1 MAPSETLFRALLRS
15 FPASYRAEHGEEL
28 AQFFRDRWTD
38 EVEERGRFRAT
49 VRWPMIAWD
58 LVKEGIGERVS
69 SKHRPGGEQS
79 GRGGLRL
86 THDLRLAVRAL
97 RRSPGFT
104 AVAIATLAIAIAAN
118 SAMFRLVDAVLLRP
132 LPYTAADR
140 LITIDHPVPKF
151 GENQAW
157 GLSVRGYFH
166 MSDETQTFTN
176 MGAYGPMTVSLSGD
190 GPPERIIIARITH
203 SMMPVFGARPALG
216 RLIDADDDTPGGT
229 DAVVLGH
236 GLWVR
241 RYGADPQVLGKTI
254 QLDGRSR
261 TVIGVMEAG
270 IHMPDLKTDAWIPW
284 GHDPASRPVNSH
296 YLTTV
301 ARLDDGVS
309 LEQARADVERVFGT
323 YGETFPRVY
332 NDQFIEVSGFGVRVR
347 TLQERVVGT
356 TANTLWVLLGSV
368 GLVLFMAAANVAN
381 LFLIRTEGRRRDVAL
396 RTALGADRMTL
407 LKYFLV
413 ESAVVA
419 GVAGTLGLL
428 LGGAGLRAITGAF
441 PESLPRL
448 DELSA
453 MVDGRTALFTLAITS
468 GLTLTL
474 GLLPMVRFGRD
485 TVARALATLGRGNT
499 DDRSATLGGRIL
511 VGAQVAIALVLLA
524 GALASWN
531 SFRALH
537 RVDMG
542 FDPEGVVTFEV
553 NLPSAEYQDH
563 VSVAGFMTQLFE
575 RIEALPGVVSVGAV
589 DALPLAHGAGCY
601 AIFIEG
607 VTVEGDA
614 PDCPKTKKMTPGYF
628 ATMGIPMLAG
638 RELLGSD
645 LDRPSGEIIVNQ
657 ALADVYWPGEDAVGK
672 RLKPN
677 GLEPP
682 FYAVAG
688 VVANVH
694 IEGLDREA
702 PPIWY
707 FPPLA
712 IGEGWNWQPMRSS
725 EIVIKTTGPIAP
737 LAQALPGIVQEL
749 EPGVP
754 VAEVLAME
762 TIVAQSMARNTFS
775 MTLLLVAATVA
786 LLLGTVGLYGVISYM
801 VRRRRTEIGVRLA
814 LGAQPRD
821 VHAQVLRQ
829 ALTVVAIGATVGLV
843 VALGLSTVVT
853 GLFYEAN
860 PVSVM
865 NLAVVSGLLIGIGLL
880 AAHLPA
886 RRAARVDPAE
896 CLRSE

>member
-1 MAPSETLFRALLRS
+1 MFRILLRS
-15 FPASYRAEHGEEL
+15 FPATYRAEHGEEL
-28 AQFFRDRWTD
+28 AQFFRERWAD
-38 EVEERGRFRAT
+38 EIEERGRLRAAI
-49 VRWPMIAWD
+49 RWPGIAWD

-69 SKHRPGGEQS
+69 SRHRKKGGETS
-79 GRGGLRL
+79 GGGSLRL
-86 THDLRLAVRAL
+86 THDLRLTIRSL

-132 LPYTAADR
+132 LPYPAADR
-140 LITIDHPVPKF
+140 LITIDHPVPNF

-157 GLSVRGYFH
+157 GLSIRGYFH
-166 MSDETQTFTN
+166 MKDETQAFTS
-176 MGAYGPMTVSLSGD
+176 MGAYGRMMASLSGD
-190 GPPERIIIARITH
+190 GRPERIAIARVTQ
-203 SMMPVFGARPALG
+203 STMPVFGARPALG
-216 RLIDADDDTPGGT
+216 RLIDADDDIPGGT

-254 QLDGRSR
+254 QLDGHSR
-261 TVIGVMEAG
+261 EVIGVMEAG
-270 IHMPDLKTDAWIPW
+270 VHMPDLETDAWIPW

-296 YLTTV
+296 YLNTV

-309 LEQARADVERVFGT
+309 FEQARAEVERVFGT

-332 NDQFIEVSGFGVRVR
+332 NNQFIEASGFGVRVR
-347 TLQERVVGT
+347 TLQERVVGN

-368 GLVLFMAAANVAN
+368 GLVLFMAGANVAN

-396 RTALGADRMTL
+396 RTALGADRMAL

-419 GVAGTLGLL
+419 GASAALGLF

-441 PESLPRL
+441 PQSLPRL
-448 DELSA
+448 DELST
-453 MVDGRTALFTLAITS
+453 MVDGRTALFTLTITL
-468 GLTLTL
+468 GLTLIL

-499 DDRSATLGGRIL
+499 DDRSATLGGRVL

-531 SFRALH
+531 SFQALH

-553 NLPSAEYQDH
+553 NLPEADYQDH
-563 VSVAGFMTQLFE
+563 VSVAGFMTRLFE
-575 RIEALPGVVSVGAV
+575 RIEALPGVLSVGAV

-601 AIFIEG
+601 AIFIQG
-607 VTVEGDA
+607 VTAEGDA
-614 PDCPKTKKMTPGYF
+614 PDCPKTKSMTPGYF
-628 ATMGIPMLAG
+628 ATMGIPVLAG
-638 RELLGSD
+638 RELERSD
-645 LDRPSGEIIVNQ
+645 LDRSSGEIIVNQ

-677 GLEPP
+677 GVEPP
-682 FYAVAG
+682 FYTVAG

-694 IEGLDREA
+694 IEGLDHEA
-702 PPIWY
+702 PPMWY
-707 FPPLA
+707 FPPLPNK
-712 IGEGWNWQPMRSS
+712 EGWNWQPMRSS
-725 EIVIKTTGPIAP
+725 EIVIKTTGSMAP
-737 LAQALPGIVQEL
+737 LARALPGIVQEL

-814 LGAQPRD
+814 LGAQPRE

-829 ALTVVAIGATVGLV
+829 ALTVVSIGAAVGL
-843 VALGLSTVVT
+843 ALAFGLSGVVT
-853 GLFYEAN
+853 GLFYEVN
-860 PVSVM
+860 PVSVPSL
-865 NLAVVSGLLIGIGLL
+865 LAVTGVLLGVGFL
-880 AAHLPA
+880 ASHLPA
-886 RRAARVDPAE
+886 RRAAKTDPAE